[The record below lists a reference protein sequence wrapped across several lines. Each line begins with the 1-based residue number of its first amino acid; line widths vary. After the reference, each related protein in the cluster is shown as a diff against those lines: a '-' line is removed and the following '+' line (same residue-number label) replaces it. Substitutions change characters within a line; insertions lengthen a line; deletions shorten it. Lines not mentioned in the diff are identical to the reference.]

1 MPWNTSLSQNR
12 PTEPTSQ
19 PTIVTV
25 SVNIGGVE
33 TQEQP
38 ETITVEFLATKARS
52 KGWSKFICKLNGYEV
67 ENPDEFKVNA
77 GDKIELMPYDEFG
90 A

>member
-12 PTEPTSQ
+12 STESELQ
-19 PTIVTV
+19 PTTVT
-25 SVNIGGVE
+25 VNIGGNE
-33 TQEQP
+33 TQEQS
-38 ETITVEFLATKARS
+38 ETVSVEWLASKARG
-52 KGWSKFICKLNGYEV
+52 KGWSKFICKLNGFEV

-90 A
+90 S